1 MSEKGKAV
9 SELGDELR
17 LWDLALVCDMSQF
30 KRLNTKLQGQQKIVC
45 YVFGPVRAFE
55 MKLKLFQKAL
65 EYVNLCSFPSW
76 ELLHKDR
83 LLSARFLC
91 VRYAEMHYFLAE
103 NFEIRFSV
111 LRSHATNIRDF
122 EIPFSVEVS
131 DGREIL
137 QLEMAEHL

>member
-1 MSEKGKAV
+1 
-9 SELGDELR
+9 
-17 LWDLALVCDMSQF
+17 
-30 KRLNTKLQGQQKIVC
+30 
-45 YVFGPVRAFE
+45 
-55 MKLKLFQKAL
+55 
-65 EYVNLCSFPSW
+65 
-76 ELLHKDR
+76 
-83 LLSARFLC
+83 
-91 VRYAEMHYFLAE
+91 MHYFLAE